1 MQTTQARAFARLRS
15 SAAPVALLIALSAG
29 PAFAQTAPAP
39 ASEPAPATAE
49 ANQDIVVTGS
59 IFRRTN
65 TETPSPVT
73 VLTSETLARAG
84 ITNIND
90 AVRSISA
97 DGAGSISTGFTNG
110 FSAGGAAVSLRG
122 LGVSSTLVLIDG
134 LRSTN
139 FPLNDDGHNAYV
151 DLNSIPFS
159 AVERIEVLKDGASS
173 SYGADAIGGVV
184 NIIMKKHFTGID
196 GNVEGGVTEKG
207 DGARYRA
214 NLTAGYGD
222 YQEKGW
228 NVYINGEY
236 QKDRPIGATTRGF
249 PYNTNDLSSIGG
261 NDNNSADSSLTTAST
276 NAVVRRASQSNL
288 NDPFT
293 GGTPSGTYTLLGGT
307 AQCVN
312 GTFTVA
318 GASGGTGCK
327 HDYGKEYGTRY
338 NDIQPAQERYNVS
351 GRLSFRV
358 SDAIEGYATGSYS
371 HSQVTINRA
380 PSSIRQTQPYGSSPA
395 LSSNNPGIVLPYFV
409 CAAGINCI
417 TAADRTLNP
426 NNPYATNTAATAAD
440 AMANAASIR
449 YAFGDIPVGTVRNN
463 EVFRGAVGFNG
474 DIAGGYHWK
483 IDAVG
488 ARDNFSI
495 TEYGVIDIAGLKK
508 AVNTG
513 AYNFVNPSLNSQ
525 AVRDLIAPTYSVP
538 SHTSLISLDGS
549 IAKDL
554 FALPGGDLQFAVGG
568 QFRHETEENNG
579 VDVGLTKY
587 ANTSA
592 AFGTHDVYAGYFEV
606 NAPILPTLEVN
617 GSGRYDH
624 YSEGFSH
631 FSPKVGAKWT
641 PIKQIAIRGT
651 YSNGFRA
658 PTFAENNPR
667 SSYAGFVTFTPPC
680 SFILAHGG
688 TGTLTSCNAG
698 TNPYIQPY
706 SLGSGATGN
715 PNLKPEKSRS
725 FTAGVVVEP
734 VRNVSF
740 TVDYYNIKKTDVIVT
755 GPDAGAA
762 RTAYFAGTALPA
774 GYSVSAID
782 APDPLFPNALPRVL
796 IVNVPYVNS
805 GAVTVSGLDFGANV
819 SLPITNDVKFSSRLD
834 LTYLIQYD
842 LNPGGGAAVQRYA
855 GTLGP
860 YELSSGAGT
869 PRVRGNWQNTI
880 EYGPLSLTATTYY
893 VSRIK
898 EVAADEGDT
907 SHSCSAALYVAA
919 NGSDQFC
926 YIKRF
931 IYADVSAAFKVN
943 DNFTFNLFVGN
954 ITGEKAP
961 LAPASYSGAN
971 YLPTW
976 HMAGIVGRTF
986 RAGAHFK
993 F

>member
-1 MQTTQARAFARLRS
+1 MQSMQSRAVARLRS
-15 SAAPVALLIALSAG
+15 TAAPVALLIALSAG
-29 PAFAQTAPAP
+29 PAFAQTTAPLPADPAP
-39 ASEPAPATAE
+39 TQSAE
-49 ANQDIVVTGS
+49 EGKDIVVTGS

-73 VLTSETLARAG
+73 VLTAETLSRAG

-184 NIIMKKHFTGID
+184 NIIMKKHFTGLS
-196 GNVEGGVTEKG
+196 GTVEGGVTEKG

-222 YQEKGW
+222 YDAKGW

-236 QKDRPIGATTRGF
+236 QKDQPIGATTRGF

-261 NDNNSADSSLTTAST
+261 LDNNTGDSSLTTAST
-276 NAVVRRASQSNL
+276 NAVVRRAPQTDL
-288 NDPFT
+288 NNPFA
-293 GGTPSGTYTLLGGT
+293 GGVAAGTYTLLGGT
-307 AQCVN
+307 AQCTR

-318 GASGGTGCK
+318 GAAGGTGCK
-327 HDYGKEYGTRY
+327 HDYGQEYGTRY
-338 NDIQPAQERYNVS
+338 NDIQPSQERYNFS
-351 GRLSFRV
+351 GRVSVRLS
-358 SDAIEGYATGSYS
+358 DTIEGYATGSYS
-371 HSQVTINRA
+371 HSQVTIGRSPN
-380 PSSIRQTQPYGSSPA
+380 SIRQTQPYGASPTQSS
-395 LSSNNPGIVLPYFV
+395 SNPGIVLPVYICSSGV
-409 CAAGINCI
+409 NCA
-417 TAADRTLNP
+417 TAADRKLNP
-426 NNPYATNTAATAAD
+426 NNPYAAAGALDPAN
-440 AMANAASIR
+440 NAARIY
-449 YAFGDIPVGTVRNN
+449 YAFGDIPSYSIRNN
-463 EVFRGAVGFNG
+463 EVIRGAVGFNG
-474 DIAGGYHWK
+474 DIAGDYHWK
-483 IDAVG
+483 VDAVG
-488 ARDNFSI
+488 ARDNFSL
-495 TEYGVIDIAGLKK
+495 ENYGVLDIAGLKK
-508 AVNTG
+508 AINTG
-513 AYNFVNPSLNSQ
+513 AYNFVDPSQNNQ
-525 AVRDLIAPTYSVP
+525 AVRDMIAPTYTTP
-538 SHTSLISLDGS
+538 SHTSLISVDAS
-549 IAKDL
+549 VAKDL
-554 FALPGGDLQFAVGG
+554 FALPGGNLQVAVGG
-568 QFRHETEENNG
+568 QFRHETEVNNSNNP
-579 VDVGLTKY
+579 GLTKY

-592 AFGTHDVYAGYFEV
+592 AFGTHDVFAGYFEV
-606 NAPILPTLEVN
+606 NAPILDTLEVN

-631 FSPKVGAKWT
+631 FSPKIGAKWT
-641 PIKQIAIRGT
+641 PIKQLAIRGT

-658 PTFAENNPR
+658 PTFAENNPQ
-667 SSYAGFVTFTPPC
+667 SSYAGFVTVTPPA
-680 SFILAHGG
+680 SFQLAHGG
-688 TGTLTSCNAG
+688 LVTGGN
-698 TNPYIQPY
+698 TNPYAQAY

-725 FTAGVVVEP
+725 FTAGIVAEP

-755 GPDAGAA
+755 GPDAGIA
-762 RTAYFAGTALPA
+762 RANYFAGTALPA
-774 GYSVSAID
+774 GYTVSAVD

-796 IVNVPYVNS
+796 IINVPFVNAGS
-805 GAVTVSGLDFGANV
+805 VTVSGLDFGANV
-819 SLPITNDVKFSSRLD
+819 RVPISENVRFTSRLD

-842 LNPGGGAAVQRYA
+842 LNPGNGSKIQKYA

-880 EYGPLSLTATTYY
+880 EFGPVSLTATTYY

-898 EVAADEGDT
+898 EVAADEGDDI
-907 SHSCSAALYVAA
+907 SCAGGNLYGTGQ
-919 NGSDQFC
+919 NFC

-931 IYADVSAAFKVN
+931 IYADVNAVFKVN
-943 DNFTFNLFVGN
+943 DDFTFNFYVGN

-976 HMAGIVGRTF
+976 HMAGIVGRSF
-986 RAGAHFK
+986 RAGANFK

>member
-1 MQTTQARAFARLRS
+1 MQSMQARAVARLRS
-15 SAAPVALLIALSAG
+15 TAAPVALLIALSAG
-29 PAFAQTAPAP
+29 PAFAQTTAPLPAESAP
-39 ASEPAPATAE
+39 TQASEE
-49 ANQDIVVTGS
+49 GKDIVVTGS

-73 VLTSETLARAG
+73 VLTTETLSRAG

-184 NIIMKKHFTGID
+184 NVIMKKHFTGVS
-196 GNVEGGVTEKG
+196 GTVEGGVTEKG

-222 YQEKGW
+222 YDAKGW
-228 NVYINGEY
+228 NFYVNGEY
-236 QKDRPIGATTRGF
+236 QKDQPIGATTRGF

-261 NDNNSADSSLTTAST
+261 LDNNSGDSSLQFQST
-276 NAVVRRASQSNL
+276 NAVVRRATQT
-288 NDPFT
+288 DPNNPFA
-293 GGTPSGTYTLLGGT
+293 GGAASGTYTLLGGT
-307 AQCVN
+307 AQCTR

-318 GASGGTGCK
+318 GAAGGTGCA
-327 HDYGKEYGTRY
+327 HDYGQEYGTRY
-338 NDIQPAQERYNVS
+338 NDIQPSQERYNFS
-351 GRLSFRV
+351 GRLSVRL

-371 HSQVTINRA
+371 HSQVTIGRA
-380 PSSIRQTQPYGSSPA
+380 PNGIRQTQPYGASPTQSS
-395 LSSNNPGIVLPYFV
+395 SNPGIVLPAFV
-409 CAAGINCI
+409 CAAGINCV
-417 TAADRTLNP
+417 TAADRRFNP
-426 NNPYATNTAATAAD
+426 NNPYAAEG
-440 AMANAASIR
+440 NAARIY
-449 YAFGDIPVGTVRNN
+449 YAFGDIPVYSIRNN
-463 EVFRGAVGFNG
+463 EVIRGAVGFNG
-474 DIAGGYHWK
+474 DIAGDYHWRV
-483 IDAVG
+483 DAVG

-495 TEYGVIDIAGLKK
+495 ENHGVLDIAGLKN
-508 AVNTG
+508 AINTG
-513 AYNFVNPSLNSQ
+513 AYNFVNPSLNTE
-525 AVRDLIAPTYSVP
+525 AVRNTIAPVYTTP
-538 SHTSLISLDGS
+538 SHTSLISVDAS

-554 FALPGGDLQFAVGG
+554 FALPGGNLQVAVGG
-568 QFRHETEENNG
+568 QFRHETEVNNSNNP
-579 VDVGLTKY
+579 GLTKY

-592 AFGTHDVYAGYFEV
+592 AFGTHDVFAGYFEV
-606 NAPILPTLEVN
+606 NAPILDTLEVN
-617 GSGRYDH
+617 ASGRYDH

-631 FSPKVGAKWT
+631 FSPKIGAKWT
-641 PIKQIAIRGT
+641 PIKQLAIRGT

-658 PTFAENNPR
+658 PTFAENNPA
-667 SSYAGFVTFTPPC
+667 SSYAGFVTVTPPA
-680 SFILAHGG
+680 SFQLAHGG
-688 TGTLTSCNAG
+688 LITGGN
-698 TNPYIQPY
+698 TNPYAQAY
-706 SLGSGATGN
+706 SLGSGSTGN

-725 FTAGVVVEP
+725 FTAGIVAEP

-755 GPDAGAA
+755 GPDALTA
-762 RTAYFAGTALPA
+762 RANYFAGTALPA
-774 GYSVSAID
+774 GYTVSAVD
-782 APDPLFPNALPRVL
+782 SPDPLFPNALPRVL
-796 IVNVPYVNS
+796 IINVPFVNAGS
-805 GAVTVSGLDFGANV
+805 IKSSGLDFGANV
-819 SLPITNDVKFSSRLD
+819 TVPIADGVKFTSRLD
-834 LTYLIQYD
+834 MTYVIQYD
-842 LNPGGGAAVQRYA
+842 LDPATGGKIQKYA

-869 PRVRGNWQNTI
+869 PRVRGNWQNTLDF
-880 EYGPLSLTATTYY
+880 GRFALTATTYY

-898 EVAADEGDT
+898 EVAADEGDDL
-907 SHSCSAALYVAA
+907 SCANAKGENTGNLYGTG
-919 NGSDQFC
+919 NNFC

-931 IYADVSAAFKVN
+931 VYADVNAAFKVN
-943 DNFTFNLFVGN
+943 DSFTFNVYVGN

-976 HMAGIVGRTF
+976 HMAGIVGRSF
-986 RAGAHFK
+986 RAGANFK

>member
-1 MQTTQARAFARLRS
+1 MQSMQSRAVARLRS
-15 SAAPVALLIALSAG
+15 TAAPVALLIALSAG
-29 PAFAQTAPAP
+29 PAFAQTAAPLPADPAP
-39 ASEPAPATAE
+39 TQAAE
-49 ANQDIVVTGS
+49 EGKDIVVTGS

-65 TETPSPVT
+65 SETPSPVT
-73 VLTSETLARAG
+73 VLTTETLSRAG

-184 NIIMKKHFTGID
+184 NIIMKKHFTGVS
-196 GNVEGGVTEKG
+196 GTVEGGVTEKG

-222 YQEKGW
+222 YDAKGW
-228 NVYINGEY
+228 NFYVNGEY
-236 QKDRPIGATTRGF
+236 QKDQPIAAPSRGF

-261 NDNNSADSSLTTAST
+261 LDNNTGDSSLTTAST
-276 NAVVRRASQSNL
+276 NAVVRRATQTNL
-288 NDPFT
+288 NDPFA
-293 GGTPSGTYTLLGGT
+293 GGTASGTYTLLGGT
-307 AQCVN
+307 AQCAR
-312 GTFTVA
+312 GTFTVP
-318 GASGGTGCK
+318 GAAGGTGCA
-327 HDYGKEYGTRY
+327 HDYGQEYGTRY
-338 NDIQPAQERYNVS
+338 NDIQPSQERYNFS
-351 GRLSFRV
+351 GRLSVRL
-358 SDAIEGYATGSYS
+358 SDTIEGYATGSYS
-371 HSQVTINRA
+371 HSQVTIGRSPNA
-380 PSSIRQTQPYGSSPA
+380 IRQTQPYGASPTQSS
-395 LSSNNPGIVLPYFV
+395 SNPGIVLPYFV
-409 CAAGINCI
+409 CSAGTNCL
-417 TAADRTLNP
+417 TAADRRLNP

-440 AMANAASIR
+440 AAANAARIY
-449 YAFGDIPVGTVRNN
+449 YAFGDIPSYSIRSN
-463 EVFRGAVGFNG
+463 EVIRGAVGFNG
-474 DIAGGYHWK
+474 DIAGDYHWK
-483 IDAVG
+483 VDAVG

-495 TEYGVIDIAGLKK
+495 ENHGVLDIAGLRN

-513 AYNFVNPSLNSQ
+513 AYNFVNPSLNTA
-525 AVRDLIAPTYSVP
+525 AVRNTIAPTYTTP
-538 SHTSLISLDGS
+538 SHTSLISVDAS

-554 FALPGGDLQFAVGG
+554 FALPGGNLQVAVGG
-568 QFRHETEENNG
+568 QFRHETEVNNSNNP
-579 VDVGLTKY
+579 GLTKY

-592 AFGTHDVYAGYFEV
+592 AFGTHDVFAGYFEV
-606 NAPILPTLEVN
+606 NAPILDTLEVN

-624 YSEGFSH
+624 YSEGFSN

-641 PIKQIAIRGT
+641 PIKQLAIRGT
-651 YSNGFRA
+651 YSKGFRA
-658 PTFAENNPR
+658 PTFAENNPL
-667 SSYAGFVTFTPPC
+667 SSYAGFVTVTPPA
-680 SFILAHGG
+680 SFQLAHGG
-688 TGTLTSCNAG
+688 LVTAG
-698 TNPYIQPY
+698 NTNPYAQAY

-725 FTAGVVVEP
+725 FTAGIVAEP

-755 GPDAGAA
+755 GPDAGIA
-762 RTAYFAGTALPA
+762 RANYFAGTALPA
-774 GYSVSAID
+774 GYTVSAVD

-796 IVNVPYVNS
+796 IINVPFVNAGS
-805 GAVTVSGLDFGANV
+805 VKVSGLDFGANV
-819 SLPITNDVKFSSRLD
+819 TVPITDGVKFTSRLD
-834 LTYLIQYD
+834 MTYVIQYD
-842 LNPGGGAAVQRYA
+842 LDPGNGSKIQKYA

-880 EYGPLSLTATTYY
+880 DFGRFALTATTYY

-898 EVAADEGDT
+898 EVAADEGDDI
-907 SHSCSAALYVAA
+907 SCAGGNLY
-919 NGSDQFC
+919 GTGDKFC

-931 IYADVSAAFKVN
+931 IYADVNAAFKVN
-943 DNFTFNLFVGN
+943 DDFTLNLFVGN

-976 HMAGIVGRTF
+976 HMAGIVGRSF
-986 RAGAHFK
+986 RAGANFK